1 LASQRVLV
9 TGASGFVGPHVVAAL
24 LAAGYRLRLA
34 QRRVG
39 PVPDG
44 VEAVLTGDLSAPIDW
59 SAALAGV
66 DHVVH
71 LAGLAHAGP
80 GLNEALYQRINTQ
93 ATLELAEAAQRAGVS
108 RFVYLSSLKALSGAF
123 DGPALHDSDSP
134 APDDAY
140 GRSKLAAEQALAQRD
155 LDWVSLRPVL
165 VYGPGVKANMAALL
179 RLARLPLPLPL
190 GGLTAPRSLVA
201 VENLAEAI
209 VFALTPACPARRCY
223 LVADPEPISVAGI
236 IAALRSGADRKP
248 GLIPVPASWLALA
261 ARLAGKRDAF
271 IKLSGSLVARP
282 DNLINAGWR
291 PPLSTLQALAR
302 LGAPARLEA
311 LARPGAPARPGA
323 SDAP

>member
-24 LAAGYRLRLA
+24 AAAGFRLRLA
-34 QRRVG
+34 QRRAM

-44 VEAVLTGDLSAPIDW
+44 VETVVTGDISVPIDW
-59 SAALAGV
+59 SVALAGI

-80 GLNEALYQRINTQ
+80 GLDETLYQRINTQ
-93 ATLELAEAAQRAGVS
+93 ATRELAEAAQRAGVS

-123 DGPALHDSDSP
+123 DGPALHDSDRP

-140 GRSKLAAEQALAQRD
+140 GRSKLAAEQALAKLD

-190 GGLTAPRSLVA
+190 GGLSAPRSLVA
-201 VENLAEAI
+201 VENLAAA
-209 VFALTPACPARRCY
+209 VAFALTPACPARRSY

-236 IAALRSGADRKP
+236 IAALRTGMGRKP
-248 GLIPVPASWLALA
+248 GLIPVPASWLAFA
-261 ARLAGKRDAF
+261 ATLAGKQDAF
-271 IKLSGSLVARP
+271 VKLSGSLVARP
-282 DNLINAGWR
+282 DDLVKAGWR
-291 PPLSTLQALAR
+291 PPLSTVEALAR
-302 LGAPARLEA
+302 LGSAARTRSSIRPAA
-311 LARPGAPARPGA
+311 SGAP
-323 SDAP
+323 